1 MAENVEITGIAIGLW
16 RFRSSVDPQELCA
29 VAKEWVTDK
38 NGETYMSGIDIRR
51 SSRDEWVM
59 QFGVDLSS
67 ESETNSE
74 KQQKFEKFIY
84 KTSDQLR
91 RRFGNDLLG
100 WDITS
105 SAFYISSDMY

>member
-1 MAENVEITGIAIGLW
+1 VAENNEITGIAIGLW
-16 RFRSSVDPQELCA
+16 RFRSSLDPQELCA
-29 VAKEWVTDK
+29 VAKEWLAGK
-38 NGETYMSGIDIRR
+38 NGETHMSGIDIRR

-59 QFGVDLSS
+59 QFAVDLSNG
-67 ESETNSE
+67 SETTQE
-74 KQQKFEKFIY
+74 KEQKFEKFIY

-105 SAFYISSDMY
+105 SAFYIPLD